1 MNAFDS
7 KLLDGKTKLHF
18 VGIGGS
24 GMFPLVQILHEVGY
38 EITGSDVNEG
48 DIIDRERKLGIPIS
62 MGHKAENVHGAE
74 LVVYTAAIMRGNPEI
89 EEAHRL
95 GIPTVERS
103 ILLGYVANTYPHP
116 ICIAGTHGKTT
127 TTAMTTQIM
136 VMAHADPAAVIG
148 GKLPLIDAY
157 GRYGTGREIV
167 VEACEY
173 SNTFLHLVPYISVL
187 LNVDADHLEFFKT
200 MENLEESFRKFALL
214 TTHTVIANLDDA
226 NTVKVI
232 HNLDRHIRTI
242 GIDTPADYRAVHVR
256 EYRPSFFCFDVQ
268 VLGVPAVHIE
278 LSVPGRHNVY
288 NALAAFA
295 CATMSGCT
303 ADECARGINAFRGA
317 GRRFEFLGEVNGV
330 TIADD
335 YAHHP
340 TELEATLRAAKE
352 MDYKRVWAVFQPFT
366 YTRTQMLLDD
376 FARVLQIADK
386 VVMTEI
392 MGSRERAEDYAVRT
406 KDLAAKVMDFNRVW
420 AVFQPFTYS
429 RTKMLMNDFARVL
442 PIADHVV
449 MSEIMGSREVNTY
462 GVYTKDLADKIPGSV
477 WYDTFD
483 EVVDHVMKNARPGDL
498 VITLGC
504 GDIYKAAKKM
514 VAWEA

>member
-74 LVVYTAAIMRGNPEI
+74 LVVYTAAIMKGNPEI

-116 ICIAGTHGKTT
+116 ISIAGTHGKTT

-200 MENLEESFRKFALL
+200 MENLGG
-214 TTHTVIANLDDA
+214 IAAANSHCSPRTPSLPTWTSA

-232 HNLDRHIRTI
+232 HNLDRHIRTAPSAS
-242 GIDTPADYRAVHVR
+242 T
-256 EYRPSFFCFDVQ
+256 RPRITAPCMCANTAHRSSASTCRYWVCPQCTLNFRCPD
-268 VLGVPAVHIE
+268 
-278 LSVPGRHNVY
+278 
-288 NALAAFA
+288 
-295 CATMSGCT
+295 ATMCT
-303 ADECARGINAFRGA
+303 MRWPLSHAPRCPA
-317 GRRFEFLGEVNGV
+317 
-330 TIADD
+330 
-335 YAHHP
+335 
-340 TELEATLRAAKE
+340 
-352 MDYKRVWAVFQPFT
+352 
-366 YTRTQMLLDD
+366 
-376 FARVLQIADK
+376 
-386 VVMTEI
+386 
-392 MGSRERAEDYAVRT
+392 
-406 KDLAAKVMDFNRVW
+406 
-420 AVFQPFTYS
+420 
-429 RTKMLMNDFARVL
+429 
-442 PIADHVV
+442 
-449 MSEIMGSREVNTY
+449 
-462 GVYTKDLADKIPGSV
+462 
-477 WYDTFD
+477 
-483 EVVDHVMKNARPGDL
+483 ARPTSAPGAS
-498 VITLGC
+498 THSGAP
-504 GDIYKAAKKM
+504 AA
-514 VAWEA
+514 ALSFWER